1 MIDPA
6 ILTTEFDIVAIREAV
21 KETITFSSAPAFRN
35 IISGVAAPFTNTTT
49 DDEIDDSVRN
59 IASFGAHAVG
69 TASMSPKGAS
79 WGVVDPDLTVKN
91 IRGLRVVDA
100 SVLASIANSSG
111 CVIGLNSLPS
121 HLYRVLIVKL

>member
-21 KETITFSSAPAFRN
+21 KETITFSRAPAFRN

-49 DDEIDDSVRN
+49 DNEIDNSVKN

-69 TASMSPKGAS
+69 TASMLPKGAS
-79 WGVVDPDLTVKN
+79 WDVVDPDYP
-91 IRGLRVVDA
+91 LRTFGV
-100 SVLASIANSSG
+100 
-111 CVIGLNSLPS
+111 
-121 HLYRVLIVKL
+121 